1 MLTLLIFGKVIEEV
15 QAPTDIGKSE
25 AAPDLVDVNNEVPAE
40 PVNTPKPEDAPA
52 VSNGLVDLVQDNGL
66 NPVLADAPIAGN
78 AIEDVKV
85 EESKPEEKSFIDL
98 AAIEASSIPEMKK
111 DEGVPLPDA
120 VPGPAIP
127 DTEPTIDDLSLD
139 DNDDN
144 TSFDPVDFS

>member
-1 MLTLLIFGKVIEEV
+1 
-15 QAPTDIGKSE
+15 
-25 AAPDLVDVNNEVPAE
+25 
-40 PVNTPKPEDAPA
+40 
-52 VSNGLVDLVQDNGL
+52 
-66 NPVLADAPIAGN
+66 
-78 AIEDVKV
+78 
-85 EESKPEEKSFIDL
+85 
-98 AAIEASSIPEMKK
+98 MKK